1 MHALLTVIIAW
12 LAVNFDLP
20 VTDVHPQIAFV
31 QPSEMAAV
39 RIGRASENGP
49 DSAEAESDAFFAV
62 YDDQASVMYLP
73 ADWSPEGAAATSLL
87 VHEMVHHLQN
97 VAGLTYACAGE
108 REKPAYAAQRAWLEL
123 FDMSIE
129 EEFSLDAMTI
139 LVRTN
144 CGV

>member
-20 VTDVHPQIAFV
+20 ATDVHPEIAFV
-31 QPSEMAAV
+31 SSKEMAAV
-39 RIGRASENGP
+39 RAERAG
-49 DSAEAESDAFFAV
+49 EAELDAAQMPEGAFFAV
-62 YDDQASVMYLP
+62 YDDATGTMYLP
-73 ADWSPEGAAATSLL
+73 ADWSPEDAAATSLI
-87 VHEMVHHLQN
+87 VHEMVHHLQDQ
-97 VAGLTYACAGE
+97 AGLTYACGGE

-123 FDMSIE
+123 FDTSLE
-129 EEFSLDAMTI
+129 EAFSLDAMTL